1 VLYIFCEFCLAF
13 PHTHA
18 KIQSGIAAQLAG
30 ALNPIAFLWLRNYFA
45 NFSVL
50 TGCCSIHSHREQE
63 QRNAEDVLFDMF
75 ASEETG
81 LISMGKFL
89 AGLKTTGIRRN
100 DPRVRELMDNL
111 KKVHKLN
118 NYETG
123 SSAETQHLNRETF
136 KA

>member
-1 VLYIFCEFCLAF
+1 
-13 PHTHA
+13 
-18 KIQSGIAAQLAG
+18 
-30 ALNPIAFLWLRNYFA
+30 
-45 NFSVL
+45 
-50 TGCCSIHSHREQE
+50 
-63 QRNAEDVLFDMF
+63 
-75 ASEETG
+75 
-81 LISMGKFL
+81 MGKFL

-123 SSAETQHLNRETF
+123 SSAESQHLNRETF